1 MVIAV
6 VGVSR
11 AEQVLDRRIVL
22 GLLIGVA
29 DQQADGTAGGLAFEH
44 PGEDL
49 DLVGFLALG
58 GVAAGARLAP
68 VQVTLQVLQRQFQA
82 RRAAVDNGDQ
92 RRTMAFARGGDSEQL
107 AVGIAGHAGS
117 SVKSAEI
124 TQSGLARAPVYAG
137 YPTSSSSN
145 LLPVTE
151 SNRHLIHDGAMMLR
165 VLLLSLSLFTGL
177 VHAAVLQ
184 RPVSL
189 DTGHGELY
197 GSLLLPKSEQPV
209 PVVLIIS
216 GSGPTDRDG
225 NNPDGGRNDSLK
237 RLAWVLAKHNIAS
250 VRYDKRGVAASLAAT
265 PDERNLT
272 LDAYV
277 ADAVAWGNKLKADPR
292 LGQLIVLGHSEGA
305 LIATLAA
312 PQLNAAG
319 VISISGTARP
329 VDQILRQQLSYRL
342 PPALML
348 RSNELLDSLKAGKVD
363 PDVPPALQ
371 VIFRPS
377 VQPYLITLFREDPA
391 AAFARLK
398 MPALIIQGSNDIQV
412 SVDDARVLK
421 AAKPDAQLALIEGM
435 NHVMRIVPN
444 DLKRQLAS
452 YKDPQLPLAAELGS
466 AIIDFIDGL
475 HTR

>member
-1 MVIAV
+1 
-6 VGVSR
+6 
-11 AEQVLDRRIVL
+11 
-22 GLLIGVA
+22 
-29 DQQADGTAGGLAFEH
+29 
-44 PGEDL
+44 
-49 DLVGFLALG
+49 
-58 GVAAGARLAP
+58 
-68 VQVTLQVLQRQFQA
+68 
-82 RRAAVDNGDQ
+82 
-92 RRTMAFARGGDSEQL
+92 
-107 AVGIAGHAGS
+107 
-117 SVKSAEI
+117 
-124 TQSGLARAPVYAG
+124 
-137 YPTSSSSN
+137 
-145 LLPVTE
+145 
-151 SNRHLIHDGAMMLR
+151 MMLR

-177 VHAAVLQ
+177 VNAAVLQ

-189 DTGHGELY
+189 ETGHGELY
-197 GSLLLPKSEQPV
+197 GSMLLPKSAQPV

-277 ADAVAWGNKLKADPR
+277 ADAVAWGKQLKADPR

-305 LIATLAA
+305 LIASLAA
-312 PQLNAAG
+312 AQLDAAG

-329 VDQILRQQLSYRL
+329 VDQVLRQQLSYRL
-342 PPALML
+342 PPALMV
-348 RSNELLDSLKAGKVD
+348 RSNELLDSLKAGQVD
-363 PDVPPALQ
+363 TDVPPALQ

-421 AAKPDAQLALIEGM
+421 AAKPDAQLTLIDGM
-435 NHVMRIVPN
+435 NHVLRIVPN

-452 YKDPQLPLAAELGS
+452 YKDPQLPLAAELGRS
-466 AIIDFIDGL
+466 IISFIDGL

>member
-1 MVIAV
+1 
-6 VGVSR
+6 
-11 AEQVLDRRIVL
+11 
-22 GLLIGVA
+22 
-29 DQQADGTAGGLAFEH
+29 
-44 PGEDL
+44 
-49 DLVGFLALG
+49 
-58 GVAAGARLAP
+58 
-68 VQVTLQVLQRQFQA
+68 
-82 RRAAVDNGDQ
+82 
-92 RRTMAFARGGDSEQL
+92 
-107 AVGIAGHAGS
+107 
-117 SVKSAEI
+117 
-124 TQSGLARAPVYAG
+124 
-137 YPTSSSSN
+137 
-145 LLPVTE
+145 
-151 SNRHLIHDGAMMLR
+151 MMLR

-177 VHAAVLQ
+177 VNAAVLQ

-197 GSLLLPKSEQPV
+197 GSMLLPKSAQPV

-277 ADAVAWGNKLKADPR
+277 ADAVAWGKQLKADTR

-305 LIATLAA
+305 LIASLAA
-312 PQLNAAG
+312 AQLDAAG

-329 VDQILRQQLSYRL
+329 VDQVLRQQLSYRL
-342 PPALML
+342 PPALMV
-348 RSNELLDSLKAGKVD
+348 RSNELLDSLKAGQVD
-363 PDVPPALQ
+363 NDMPPALQ

-421 AAKPDAQLALIEGM
+421 AAKPDAQLTLIDGM
-435 NHVMRIVPN
+435 NHVLRIVPN

-452 YKDPQLPLAAELGS
+452 YKDPQLPLAAELGRS
-466 AIIDFIDGL
+466 IISFIDGL